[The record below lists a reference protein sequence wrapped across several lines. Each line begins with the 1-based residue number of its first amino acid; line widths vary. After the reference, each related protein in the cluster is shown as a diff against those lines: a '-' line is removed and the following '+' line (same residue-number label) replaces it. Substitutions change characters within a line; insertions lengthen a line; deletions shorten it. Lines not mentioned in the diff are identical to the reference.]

1 MGNLFTCCEG
11 ATSKMAF
18 TELKW
23 MLKGKTKRVRQSP
36 EVFVTFD
43 EITMKDEGAI
53 HFDREKFSLKG
64 LRMKCR
70 VEVTGDHEDLA
81 WFVEQELDKK
91 THLAVERGGVSGHF
105 AEGASCFGSC
115 MSHAC
120 TATKM
125 ASCCKSVS
133 ARAKSW
139 THRTEHFAVDTVV
152 NMRKEFG
159 CDDIHVDIQEFDCD
173 ERIVH
178 SLMRSET
185 CRGFIEH
192 ALSAKASEV
201 ATRKTKQKV
210 DAIKSK
216 AFGLIESVHLHR

>member
-139 THRTEHFAVDTVV
+139 THR
-152 NMRKEFG
+152 
-159 CDDIHVDIQEFDCD
+159 
-173 ERIVH
+173 IVH